1 MAALQKALY
10 ALFGDGGIPA
20 LEEVKSVANR
30 IFQEVC
36 DATPGGDDET
46 ITKADMYNYVAKRS
60 KVRAGGAR

>member
-46 ITKADMYNYVAKRS
+46 ITKTDMYNYVAKRS
-60 KVRAGGAR
+60 KVREW